1 MNPTPPV
8 IIAGALRVVDVDDDD
23 DDGGVLCGVEV
34 VTCTVTAAPAD
45 AAVASGEGA
54 AELLAV
60 VFAEERGGRLGESPP
75 LTKVEWVPPRL
86 RITVLVTGRGA
97 EGGAS
102 GGG

>member
-1 MNPTPPV
+1 MNSTPPV
-8 IIAGALRVVDVDDDD
+8 IIAGALRVVDVVDDDDD

-45 AAVASGEGA
+45 AAVVSGEGA

-75 LTKVEWVPPRL
+75 LTKVE
-86 RITVLVTGRGA
+86 
-97 EGGAS
+97 
-102 GGG
+102 